1 MISKL
6 AHLGNGPACD
16 ISNLRFD
23 PITARPTIAN
33 PTVSAREVFDSGSA
47 RTNAQAMPKE
57 TSAVRYKLLFN
68 TVLRR
73 LNNGSLSH

>member
-33 PTVSAREVFDSGSA
+33 PTASAREVFDSGSA
-47 RTNAQAMPKE
+47 RTNADLASFPRTATYAAMRLA
-57 TSAVRYKLLFN
+57 SASTGDRN
-68 TVLRR
+68 PIDE
-73 LNNGSLSH
+73 

>member
-1 MISKL
+1 LVRVVSCSLCSPFIRKYL
-6 AHLGNGPACD
+6 L
-16 ISNLRFD
+16 NLMYVKPRQ
-23 PITARPTIAN
+23 
-33 PTVSAREVFDSGSA
+33 GH
-47 RTNAQAMPKE
+47 AQAMPKE